1 MKKTVF
7 SLLALSMFC
16 FESNAQ
22 VVDSKVIDFGGSGP
36 YMAVAVSQK
45 SMPGFTI
52 YQPGDMKKA
61 AKKEK
66 KLPVIVFGN
75 GACANSSLEHEH
87 YLNELASH
95 GYVVIG
101 IGPFDKGSYQHE
113 QADHSG
119 STSAEQLIEA
129 MDWICAQ
136 AADKKS
142 DYYKIVDVQRIAAM
156 GMSCGGAQCIFA
168 SADPRVKTTVIMNS
182 GMGTMSM
189 AGASPESVLKIDH
202 PTLYVLGGPTDIAY
216 NNANVD
222 YEKYT
227 TPVAQVNFPV
237 GHGGTYLK
245 PNGGEFSP
253 MALAWLDYQFKGDT
267 KNGEK
272 IFKNHDLSD
281 FPEGWSIKSKNF

>member
-1 MKKTVF
+1 MKKAIQALF
-7 SLLALSMFC
+7 ALSIMC
-16 FESNAQ
+16 FQSKAQ
-22 VVDSKVIDFGGSGP
+22 IVDSKVIDNGGSGP
-36 YMAVAVSQK
+36 YMALAVSHQE
-45 SMPGFTI
+45 MPGFTI
-52 YQPGDMKKA
+52 YQPADIKKA

-95 GYVVIG
+95 GYLVIG

-119 STSAEQLIEA
+119 GTRAEQLIEA

-142 DYYKIVDVQRIAAM
+142 DYYKFVDINRIAAM

-189 AGASPESVLKIDH
+189 SGATPESVLKIDH

-245 PNGGEFSP
+245 EYGGEFSP
-253 MALAWLDYQFKGDT
+253 MALAWLDYQFKGDK
-267 KNGEK
+267 KNGER
-272 IFKNHDLSD
+272 IFRDHDLSD

>member
-1 MKKTVF
+1 MKKTLF
-7 SLLALSMFC
+7 ALCAAGLLSTAAL
-16 FESNAQ
+16 AQ
-22 VVDSKVIDFGGSGP
+22 VTDSKVIDNGGSGP
-36 YMAVAVSQK
+36 YKAIAVSQK
-45 SMPGFTI
+45 DMPGFTI
-52 YQPGDMKKA
+52 YQPKDMDA
-61 AKKEK
+61 AVRKQ

-95 GYVVIG
+95 GYLVIG

-119 STSAEQLIEA
+119 STSAEQLIQA

-136 AADKKS
+136 VADKKG
-142 DYYKIVDVQRIAAM
+142 DYSKYADIDKIAAM

-168 SADPRVKTTVIMNS
+168 SADPRVKTSVIMNS
-182 GMGTMSM
+182 GMGSISM
-189 AGASPESVLKIDH
+189 AGATPESVLKIDH

-245 PNGGEFSP
+245 EFGGEFSP
-253 MALAWLDYQFKGDT
+253 MALAWLDYQFKGD
-267 KNGEK
+267 KLNGER
-272 IFKNHDLSD
+272 IFKNQDLSG
-281 FPEGWSIKSKNF
+281 FPDGWTIKSKNFQ